1 MKTEEAEK
9 DTREMVAYLV
19 DTEDKGVI
27 ESYSTTFNQI
37 REIYAKDHAIAFAK
51 AIMQPYVSDKI
62 KTREMKKKY
71 KEWIKTK

>member
-27 ESYSTTFNQI
+27 EI
-37 REIYAKDHAIAFAK
+37 IEK
-51 AIMQPYVSDKI
+51 YVS
-62 KTREMKKKY
+62 
-71 KEWIKTK
+71 